1 MKQENEFHEKHPQYF
16 HKLFD
21 QLFLVKPS
29 NCDLDLVKIL
39 NWKCKKIRDFTL
51 KYYVVTSQI
60 FTNEKRQKIGKIGY
74 LPQLQS

>member
-16 HKLFD
+16 HKQSD

-39 NWKCKKIRDFTL
+39 NWKSKKIRDFTL

-60 FTNEKRQKIGKIGY
+60 CTNEKRQKIGKIGY